1 MLHNVRKSDNTVN
14 MKRVILAAVSLT
26 VLTAPHATLAQA
38 LPDRIASVVEA
49 AGIGGSVMV
58 CVAGEV
64 VFASG
69 YGMANR
75 EHSVP
80 NSPQTKFR
88 IGSITKQ
95 FTAMGIMILRDRG
108 ALDASDAVGDH
119 VGPLPETC
127 RGLTLHQR
135 LTHTSGIMHS
145 WALPG
150 FSATMAV
157 PTTLD
162 ATLQR
167 FFDQP
172 LLFEPGSDFAYSGV
186 GYFLLAKVIE
196 EVSDIPY
203 AEFLSREIFV
213 PLGEADSGADTQEA
227 VIDRRAS
234 GYERGEDGTVRNAPD
249 IYMPLLT
256 GGGNLYSTVG
266 DLTKWD
272 RALTAGRLLSV
283 EGYEAL
289 YRPEL
294 NNYAYGWQVGE
305 TRDGIK
311 RLSHSGGVPGFAA
324 LNVRVPSMQVDIV
337 VLTNLTPG
345 QLWSVAN
352 QIVAIVLEDA
362 GAGSGSF

>member
-1 MLHNVRKSDNTVN
+1 MVI
-14 MKRVILAAVSLT
+14 MKRSILAGLSLT
-26 VLTAPHATLAQA
+26 VLGAPSSAVAQA
-38 LPDRIASVVEA
+38 LPDRIAGVVEA
-49 AGIGGSVMV
+49 AGISGSVMV
-58 CVAGEV
+58 SVAGKV

-69 YGMANR
+69 YGMANL
-75 EHSVP
+75 EHAVP
-80 NSPQTKFR
+80 NTPQTKFR

-95 FTAMGIMILRDRG
+95 FTAMGVMILRDRG
-108 ALDASDAVGDH
+108 ALDVSDSVGEH
-119 VGPLPETC
+119 VEGLPESW
-127 RGLTLHQR
+127 RGLSLHQL

-145 WALPG
+145 WALPE
-150 FSATMAV
+150 FSETMAV

-172 LLFEPGSDFAYSGV
+172 LLFDPGSDFTYSGV

-196 EVSDIPY
+196 EVSGTPY

-213 PLGEADSGADTQEA
+213 PLGMADSGADTQEA
-227 VIDRRAS
+227 VIDHRAS
-234 GYERGEDGTVRNAPD
+234 GYERGEDGQVRNAPA
-249 IYMPLLT
+249 IYMPVLT

-272 RALTAGRLLSV
+272 RALAAGRLLSA

-294 NNYAYGWQVGE
+294 NNYAYGWQVSE
-305 TRDGIK
+305 TPDGHRI
-311 RLSHSGGVPGFAA
+311 LSHSGGVPGFAA
-324 LNVRVPSMQVDIV
+324 LNVRIPSVEVDIV
-337 VLTNLTPG
+337 ILTNLTPG
-345 QLWSVAN
+345 RIGLVGN
-352 QIVAIVLEDA
+352 QIASIVLEDT